1 MSYPECDS
9 YECADCP
16 RRDLCV
22 DYEPLPPLPDVFS
35 PNALS
40 DDSVADAFIG
50 YVDDR
55 INELEEK
62 VEHLCQFEDRIMR
75 ILAAVEKYSI
85 GEDDR

>member
-1 MSYPECDS
+1 MAHYPECDS

-22 DYEPLPPLPDVFS
+22 DYEPLPEVF
-35 PNALS
+35 N

-62 VEHLCQFEDRIMR
+62 IEHLCQFEDRIMR
-75 ILAAVEKYSI
+75 ILAAVEKYSV
-85 GEDDR
+85 GEEDR